1 MVVDPARFELNGEN
15 NMSYITLTDVN
26 FQEEVLESRQPVLVE
41 FFSAWSG
48 LHHIMA
54 PGLEEMAE
62 KYDTR
67 VKFCRLDVHIYRD
80 LSKQYGIQNV
90 PTILLFRNGQP
101 VDQIVDVTPKAV
113 IAQKL
118 DALLG
123 SGERISRKEQNEDS
137 K

>member
-1 MVVDPARFELNGEN
+1 MVTDPGGFGLNGED
-15 NMSYITLTDVN
+15 NMSYITLTDAN
-26 FQEEVLESRQPVLVE
+26 FQEEVVKSRQPVLVE

-54 PGLEEMAE
+54 PGLEEIAE
-62 KYDTR
+62 KYGKR
-67 VKFCRLDVHIYRD
+67 VKFCRIDVYIYKD
-80 LSKQYGIQNV
+80 LAKQYSIQNV
-90 PTILLFRNGQP
+90 PTILLFRNGQL
-101 VDQIVDVTPKAV
+101 VDQIAGVTPKAV

-123 SGERISRKEQNEDS
+123 SGERISRKVQNEDS

>member
-1 MVVDPARFELNGEN
+1 
-15 NMSYITLTDVN
+15 MSYITLTDAN
-26 FQEEVLESRQPVLVE
+26 FQEEVLKSKQPVLVE

-67 VKFCRLDVHIYRD
+67 VKFCRIDVHIYRE
-80 LSKQYGIQNV
+80 SAKQYSIQNV
-90 PTILLFRNGQP
+90 PTILLFRNGQV
-101 VDQIVDVTPKAV
+101 VDQIVDVSPRAI

-123 SGERISRKEQNEDS
+123 SGESISRKVQDENS

>member
-1 MVVDPARFELNGEN
+1 MR
-15 NMSYITLTDVN
+15 YITLTDAN
-26 FQEEVLESRQPVLVE
+26 FQEEVLDSRQPVLVE

-54 PGLEEMAE
+54 PGLEEMSG

-67 VKFCRLDVHIYRD
+67 VKFCRLDVHIYKD
-80 LSKQYGIQNV
+80 LSKQYGIQNL
-90 PTILLFRNGQP
+90 PTILLFKNGQP
-101 VDQIVDVTPKAV
+101 VDKIVGVTPKAF

-123 SGERISRKEQNEDS
+123 SGERISRKVQYENS

>member
-1 MVVDPARFELNGEN
+1 
-15 NMSYITLTDVN
+15 MSYIVLTDAN
-26 FQEEVLESRQPVLVE
+26 FQEEVLESSQPVLVE

-67 VKFCRLDVHIYRD
+67 VKFCRIDVHIYRE
-80 LSKQYGIQNV
+80 SAKQYSIQNV
-90 PTILLFRNGQP
+90 PTILLFRNGQV
-101 VDQIVDVTPKAV
+101 VDQIVDVSPRAI

-123 SGERISRKEQNEDS
+123 SGESISRKAQYENS